1 MEEIE
6 DAEEWNIV
14 LSIKREVCCIVGLI
28 VGVVGGIVGSIKVVG
43 GTVGSNKVEG
53 GIVGSFSKTVVI
65 KFGKVVITTSLSGAS
80 SISDVKILLSQLT
93 NILIKFL
100 LVLSLTKEDTDN
112 SLQLLNCSTSIL

>member
-1 MEEIE
+1 M
-6 DAEEWNIV
+6 
-14 LSIKREVCCIVGLI
+14 
-28 VGVVGGIVGSIKVVG
+28 
-43 GTVGSNKVEG
+43 EG